1 MASKKR
7 RARMPRKV
15 SRRRRNNNSNR
26 WDITKQPR
34 LFKTAESRTL
44 QEFLIASIIGG
55 ITGGL
60 GFAIGN
66 SLLKWATEETNKVVP
81 LPESFLAS
89 VRNNYK

>member
-1 MASKKR
+1 MAKRRR

-15 SRRRRNNNSNR
+15 SRKKK

-44 QEFLIASIIGG
+44 EEFLIASIIGG

-66 SLLKWATEETNKVVP
+66 SLLKWITEETHKVVP
-81 LPESFLAS
+81 LPESFVSS
-89 VRNNYK
+89 VRKA